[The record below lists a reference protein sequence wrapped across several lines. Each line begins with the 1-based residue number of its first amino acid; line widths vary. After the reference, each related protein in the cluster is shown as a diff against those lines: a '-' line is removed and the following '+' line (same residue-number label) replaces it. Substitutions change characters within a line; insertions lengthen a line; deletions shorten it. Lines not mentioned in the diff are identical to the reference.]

1 MMKRATIKDV
11 AALAGV
17 SFATVS
23 RVLDDRPEISSETKV
38 RVRAACAELGY
49 VVNAAARGLT
59 GHATHTIG
67 LIVPDV
73 SNPYFAGVAT
83 AIERAAAEQG
93 YRVLL
98 NNSHRDPEREL
109 SVLDALLSR
118 QIDGVIISALSPE
131 SQQRHSHL
139 LGSVPC
145 VYLGVN
151 HGEDCSYVMVDNE
164 LGAYE
169 ATRYL
174 VDLGHRDIVLLGGRQ
189 NSKTCLLR
197 TRGFRRALA
206 ENDLAGRAIPAPLDM
221 NQNRTWACDAAMEL
235 LRGPHR
241 PDAIF
246 AFSDMVAMQVLEAAE
261 RCGVKIPGDLSLMG
275 FDNIPFAALPRI
287 DLTTVS
293 QHEADL
299 GRIAAQRLLA
309 RLGGAG
315 GNTVDVLH
323 PELMLRSTCAE
334 NKKGKVTE

>member
-1 MMKRATIKDV
+1 MRMKRATIKDV

-23 RVLDDRPEISSETKV
+23 RVLDDRPEISGETKV
-38 RVRAACAELGY
+38 RVRAACAQLGY
-49 VVNAAARGLT
+49 VANAAARGLT
-59 GHATHTIG
+59 GRATHTIG

-83 AIERAAAEQG
+83 AIERTAAEQG

-118 QIDGVIISALSPE
+118 QIDGIIISALSPE
-131 SQQRHSHL
+131 SQERHSHL

-174 VDLGHRDIVLLGGRQ
+174 LTLGHRDLVFLGGRR
-189 NSKTCLLR
+189 NSKTCALR
-197 TRGFRRALA
+197 TRGFHRALEEA
-206 ENDLAGRAIPAPLDM
+206 DLEGRALPAPAGPV
-221 NQNRTWACDAAMEL
+221 QNRTWAYDTAVEL
-235 LRGPHR
+235 LRAPTR

-261 RCGVKIPGDLSLMG
+261 ACGVHIPDDLSLMG
-275 FDNIPFAALPRI
+275 FDNVPFAALPRI

-293 QHEADL
+293 QHELDL
-299 GRIAAQRLLA
+299 GRIATERLLA
-309 RLGGAG
+309 RLGGAVG
-315 GNTVDVLH
+315 HTVDVLR
-323 PELMLRSTCAE
+323 PELILRSTCGK
-334 NKKGKVTE
+334 NKRKVTE